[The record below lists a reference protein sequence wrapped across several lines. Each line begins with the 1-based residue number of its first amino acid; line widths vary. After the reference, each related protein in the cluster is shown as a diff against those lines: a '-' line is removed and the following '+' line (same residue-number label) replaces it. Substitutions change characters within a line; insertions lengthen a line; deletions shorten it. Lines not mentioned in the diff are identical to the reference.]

1 MATNVSNTSSVSAT
15 TGLSK
20 ATSAPGQISAQEQ
33 SDRFMKLLVAQ
44 LKNQDPMNPM
54 DNAQMTS
61 QMAQINTVSGIQQ
74 LNETV
79 QSLAGQF
86 NAMQALQGTSL
97 IGHDVLT
104 TGNSMKVDAAT
115 GMAKAAFDLSGK
127 ADAVSVQVLSPG
139 GQLLDTLSLGAMGE
153 GQHEFQ
159 WDASQYTG
167 SGSPTF
173 KVSATA
179 GDKNVAATAFARDTI
194 SSVGNT
200 STGMTV
206 QLKGG
211 ASIAYNAIQS
221 IL

>member
-1 MATNVSNTSSVSAT
+1 MVTNVSNASSVSTA

-20 ATSAPGQISAQEQ
+20 ATSSPGQISAQEQ

-61 QMAQINTVSGIQQ
+61 QMAQINTVSGIQN

-79 QSLAGQF
+79 QSLASQF
-86 NAMQALQGTSL
+86 NAMQALQGSSL

-104 TGNSMKVDAAT
+104 AGNNMKLDTGI
-115 GMAKAAFDLSGK
+115 AKAAFNLSGK
-127 ADAVSVQVLSPG
+127 ADAVSVQILSPG

-159 WDASQYTG
+159 WDASKYTG

-173 KVSATA
+173 KVSATS
-179 GDKNVAATAFARDTI
+179 GDKAVEATAFARNTI
-194 SSVGNT
+194 SSVSNT

-206 QLKGG
+206 QLQNG
-211 ASIAYNAIQS
+211 ASIAYNTIQS
-221 IL
+221 IF

>member
-1 MATNVSNTSSVSAT
+1 
-15 TGLSK
+15 
-20 ATSAPGQISAQEQ
+20 
-33 SDRFMKLLVAQ
+33 
-44 LKNQDPMNPM
+44 MNPM

-79 QSLAGQF
+79 QSLSSQF
-86 NAMQALQGTSL
+86 SAMQALQGASL
-97 IGHDVLT
+97 IGHDVLSA
-104 TGNSMKVDAAT
+104 GNSMKVDA
-115 GMAKAAFDLSGK
+115 GVAKAAFDLSGK
-127 ADAVSVQVLSPG
+127 ADAVSVQILSPG

-173 KVSATA
+173 KVSATS
-179 GDKNVAATAFARDTI
+179 GDKAVAATAFSRNTI
-194 SSVGNT
+194 SSVSNT

-206 QLKGG
+206 QLQGG

>member
-1 MATNVSNTSSVSAT
+1 MATNVSNTSSVST
-15 TGLSK
+15 NTGLST
-20 ATSAPGQISAQEQ
+20 ATSRPGQISAQEQ

-61 QMAQINTVSGIQQ
+61 QMAQINTVSGIQN

-86 NAMQALQGTSL
+86 SAMQALQGTSL

-104 TGNSMKVDAAT
+104 TGNSMKLDAAT
-115 GMAKAAFDLSGK
+115 KTAKAAFNLSGK

-139 GQLLDTLSLGAMGE
+139 GQLLDTLSLGAMDE

-159 WDASQYTG
+159 WDASKYTG

-179 GDKNVAATAFARDTI
+179 GDKAVAATALSRDTI

-211 ASIAYNAIQS
+211 ANIAYNAIQS